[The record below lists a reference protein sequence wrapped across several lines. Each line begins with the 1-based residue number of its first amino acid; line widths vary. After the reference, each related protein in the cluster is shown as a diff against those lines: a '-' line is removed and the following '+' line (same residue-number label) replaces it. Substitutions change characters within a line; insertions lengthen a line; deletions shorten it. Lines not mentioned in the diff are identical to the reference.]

1 MTGDIGKKMYVVKR
15 DGRQE
20 EVSFDKVLHRI
31 QKLAVG
37 LEHVN
42 PALVA
47 QKVCSQIQDGIKT
60 SELDEF
66 AGETAAMMVGRAH
79 PNYGKLAARIVID
92 NHHKNTPATFQ
103 ECAETLCAQGIV
115 SQKICEVSRMQGI
128 QEMIDYERDFELFD
142 YFGFK
147 TLEKS
152 YLQKIDGKVV
162 ERPQHMW
169 MRVAIE
175 IHTDEYATEHFG
187 YPIQYIPNMRR
198 IAETYDAL
206 SHGYFIHA
214 TPTLFN
220 AGTNHTQLSSCFVA
234 GTLVHT
240 MNGVK
245 PIETVEIGDEV
256 VTHAGNVK
264 KVKQLHTNLLGD
276 RTLYDIKMAGTP
288 SMTVTGNHRLWSLS
302 DEQERWNQTP
312 TWNRVDYLR
321 TGDWVAIPNNKTT
334 TETYILDTKP
344 MLDTIVGDGDS
355 IQYSYEFID
364 DKVYPTYHYT
374 SHHETEVRNHSKK
387 GEPFNRY
394 WTFNNETM
402 ELMGIWYGD
411 GSITHAKN
419 SSRNMVPRN
428 VNIVS
433 HDTNTVLIDFVKD
446 AFVNMLGVTHITVS
460 KDQHHMVSIVVNN
473 TIVAALFKKIFKCKF
488 DGKRIPTFFNRLSY
502 ENIKYFIAGLVSSD
516 GCVSKT
522 NSISIQLTNPPL
534 VNDIFYLARSVGIPL
549 TVTFMGG
556 TDIKKATGRMSV
568 PGELVNGLVK
578 KYYEDDRLDS
588 MSDVPWKQFRIIGGT
603 TFVRI
608 NNKTVSDVRP
618 PFVYTFGVED
628 DHSYSVGGI
637 IAENCFLLDFKAD
650 SIKGIYETLGDCA
663 QISKWAGGVGL
674 AVHKIR
680 AKNSRI
686 AGTNG
691 QSTGIVPMLKVY
703 NDTARYVNQGG
714 KRNGSF
720 AVYLEPWHA
729 DIEDFLRL
737 KLNTGAEEDR
747 ARDLFYGLWIPDEFM
762 RRVKEGK
769 DWTLMCPHE
778 CPGLPDSSG
787 EKFDALYL
795 KYEAEG
801 KGRKTVPA
809 QKIWQMILD
818 AQIQTGTPYL
828 CYKDAGNSKSNQK
841 HLGTIKSSNLC
852 VAPETIILT
861 DNGQFPIAELSG
873 KNVRVWNGDQF
884 SEVIVS
890 QTGIDQELVNV
901 ELSDG
906 RIITCTP
913 YHKFI
918 ISEGYWDKKT
928 IEAAVRVD
936 ASDLKPGM
944 KLRKTALPTLA
955 GNPVYDIKYAYTHG
969 FYCGDGTYSNG
980 SPRITLYGEKK
991 ALVPHFDIKSMS
1003 GVETASGTLN
1013 VHLHFDIEEKFKV
1026 PINASLHCRLNWLA
1040 GYLDADGGIARNGTN
1055 ESIQAVSINY
1065 QFLTDIQTMLVGMG
1079 VTSKIIVAFGERK
1092 VMLPDGHGG
1101 KKEYDCKP
1109 CWRILISSSSL
1120 YHLSTLGFRTH
1131 RLSWTSR
1138 LPQRNA
1144 EQFVK
1149 VVQVI
1154 STGRRDNT
1162 YCFNEPLNHA
1172 GIFNGI
1178 LTGNCS
1184 EIFEYTDPGETAV
1197 CNLGSISLT
1206 KFVEADGSYDYDA
1219 LGHYTSIL
1227 ARNLDIVI
1235 DRNYYPTPECRASNM
1250 KHRPIGIGVQGLADV
1265 LAKMRIAWTSPEAV
1279 NVNRRIFEHIY
1290 YAALHTSYNLAVDK
1304 GSYPSFAGS
1313 PASEG
1318 LLQCDLWNSA
1328 PVSTD
1333 LDWNGL
1339 RQKVK
1344 KGLRNSLSIA
1354 LMPTAST
1361 SQILGNN
1368 ECFEPFTS
1376 NLYVR
1381 HVLAGDF
1388 IVINKYL
1395 IAELVDMGIWTPELR
1410 TSIIANNGSVL
1421 GVRGVPL
1428 DVQERYRTAWE
1439 IPMKTIIGMSADRA
1453 PFVCQSQSLNL
1464 FVADPSYARLS
1475 SMHIYAWEKGLK
1487 TGCYYLRTKAVASAQ
1502 KFTVEP
1508 EARPDCLT
1516 CSA

>member
-1 MTGDIGKKMYVVKR
+1 MTAIIGKEMYVVKR
-15 DGRQE
+15 DGRKE

-47 QKVCSQIQDGIKT
+47 QKVCTQIQDGIQT

-103 ECAETLCAQGIV
+103 ECAELLCTKGIV
-115 SQKICEVSRMQGI
+115 SQKICEVSKMQGI

-175 IHTDEYATEHFG
+175 IHTEEYTTEHYG
-187 YPIQYIPNMRR
+187 YPVQYIPNMRR
-198 IAETYDAL
+198 IAETYNAL
-206 SHGYFIHA
+206 SQGYFIHA

-220 AGTNHTQLSSCFVA
+220 AGTNHTQLSSCF
-234 GTLVHT
+234 
-240 MNGVK
+240 
-245 PIETVEIGDEV
+245 
-256 VTHAGNVK
+256 
-264 KVKQLHTNLLGD
+264 
-276 RTLYDIKMAGTP
+276 
-288 SMTVTGNHRLWSLS
+288 
-302 DEQERWNQTP
+302 
-312 TWNRVDYLR
+312 
-321 TGDWVAIPNNKTT
+321 
-334 TETYILDTKP
+334 
-344 MLDTIVGDGDS
+344 
-355 IQYSYEFID
+355 
-364 DKVYPTYHYT
+364 
-374 SHHETEVRNHSKK
+374 
-387 GEPFNRY
+387 
-394 WTFNNETM
+394 
-402 ELMGIWYGD
+402 
-411 GSITHAKN
+411 
-419 SSRNMVPRN
+419 
-428 VNIVS
+428 
-433 HDTNTVLIDFVKD
+433 
-446 AFVNMLGVTHITVS
+446 
-460 KDQHHMVSIVVNN
+460 
-473 TIVAALFKKIFKCKF
+473 
-488 DGKRIPTFFNRLSY
+488 
-502 ENIKYFIAGLVSSD
+502 
-516 GCVSKT
+516 
-522 NSISIQLTNPPL
+522 
-534 VNDIFYLARSVGIPL
+534 
-549 TVTFMGG
+549 
-556 TDIKKATGRMSV
+556 
-568 PGELVNGLVK
+568 
-578 KYYEDDRLDS
+578 
-588 MSDVPWKQFRIIGGT
+588 
-603 TFVRI
+603 
-608 NNKTVSDVRP
+608 
-618 PFVYTFGVED
+618 
-628 DHSYSVGGI
+628 
-637 IAENCFLLDFKAD
+637 LLDMKED

-674 AVHKIR
+674 AIHKIR

-686 AGTNG
+686 NGTNG
-691 QSTGIVPMLKVY
+691 ASTGIVPMLKVF

-737 KLNTGAEEDR
+737 RLNTGAEEDR

-762 RRVKEGK
+762 RRVKEGR

-778 CPGLPDSSG
+778 CPGLPDAHG
-787 EKFDALYL
+787 ETFDALYL

-828 CYKDAGNSKSNQK
+828 CYKDAANKKSNQK
-841 HLGTIKSSNLC
+841 NLGTIKSSNLC
-852 VAPETIILT
+852 
-861 DNGQFPIAELSG
+861 AE
-873 KNVRVWNGDQF
+873 
-884 SEVIVS
+884 I
-890 QTGIDQELVNV
+890 
-901 ELSDG
+901 
-906 RIITCTP
+906 
-913 YHKFI
+913 
-918 ISEGYWDKKT
+918 
-928 IEAAVRVD
+928 
-936 ASDLKPGM
+936 M
-944 KLRKTALPTLA
+944 
-955 GNPVYDIKYAYTHG
+955 
-969 FYCGDGTYSNG
+969 
-980 SPRITLYGEKK
+980 
-991 ALVPHFDIKSMS
+991 
-1003 GVETASGTLN
+1003 
-1013 VHLHFDIEEKFKV
+1013 
-1026 PINASLHCRLNWLA
+1026 
-1040 GYLDADGGIARNGTN
+1040 
-1055 ESIQAVSINY
+1055 
-1065 QFLTDIQTMLVGMG
+1065 
-1079 VTSKIIVAFGERK
+1079 
-1092 VMLPDGHGG
+1092 
-1101 KKEYDCKP
+1101 
-1109 CWRILISSSSL
+1109 
-1120 YHLSTLGFRTH
+1120 
-1131 RLSWTSR
+1131 
-1138 LPQRNA
+1138 
-1144 EQFVK
+1144 
-1149 VVQVI
+1149 
-1154 STGRRDNT
+1154 
-1162 YCFNEPLNHA
+1162 
-1172 GIFNGI
+1172 
-1178 LTGNCS
+1178 
-1184 EIFEYTDPGETAV
+1184 EYTNAGETAV

-1206 KFVEADGSYDYDA
+1206 KFVGADGTYDYDA
-1219 LGHYTSIL
+1219 LSHYTSIL

-1265 LAKMRIAWTSPEAV
+1265 FAKMKIAWSSPEAA

-1304 GSYPSFAGS
+1304 GSYLSFEGS
-1313 PASEG
+1313 PASQG
-1318 LLQCDLWNSA
+1318 VLQCDLWGVNPLS
-1328 PVSTD
+1328 D

-1421 GVRGVPL
+1421 GVQGVPL

-1439 IPMKTIIGMSADRA
+1439 IPMKTVIGMASDRA

-1508 EARPDCLT
+1508 ESRPQPDCLT